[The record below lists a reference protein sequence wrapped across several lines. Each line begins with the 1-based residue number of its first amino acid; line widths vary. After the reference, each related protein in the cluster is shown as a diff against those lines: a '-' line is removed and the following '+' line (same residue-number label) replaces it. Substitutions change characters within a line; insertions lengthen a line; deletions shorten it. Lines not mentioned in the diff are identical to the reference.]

1 MGWLSSVTCP
11 TDQCCLWYYRCCV
24 WSAQF
29 YCLLKQSDQN
39 IVWFRS
45 THWLSVKNN
54 EDISELFFCVL
65 WLRDSQLFIIPDT
78 TTLLLRRYIQP
89 DIHHSE
95 YKDSDDNYPLLG
107 HCCLQL
113 PRLWCDLASSVC
125 CWYKIVA
132 QPSPAVPPR
141 YQHQHTFP
149 VPQSHSLTVLSSV
162 PAAATALIRPRHQEN
177 PVCLPG
183 RLFSPDWQPRGCG
196 GNNILYHTTSLNT
209 SYQPECNG
217 ETFPSPTLCK
227 VGGWEY

>member
-1 MGWLSSVTCP
+1 MRTFQSYFFVFCDYVTANYLLYQTP
-11 TDQCCLWYYRCCV
+11 QHFYYV
-24 WSAQF
+24 
-29 YCLLKQSDQN
+29 
-39 IVWFRS
+39 
-45 THWLSVKNN
+45 
-54 EDISELFFCVL
+54 DIS
-65 WLRDSQLFIIPDT
+65 SQTFIIASTKIVMIIILCSAIVVSSFLVSGVRWP
-78 TTLLLRRYIQP
+78 
-89 DIHHSE
+89 
-95 YKDSDDNYPLLG
+95 G
-107 HCCLQL
+107 QL
-113 PRLWCDLASSVC
+113 SVC